1 MVIQLSGNGMIKLHG
16 GEWIKCHEM
25 VRIKCHEMVR
35 AKTHGIVRKSC
46 GMVRTKPQ
54 RNDTMYVCLLQMMGY
69 SICIKPLSE

>member
-1 MVIQLSGNGMIKLHG
+1 
-16 GEWIKCHEM
+16 
-25 VRIKCHEMVR
+25 MVR

-54 RNDTMYVCLLQMMGY
+54 RNDTIYVCLLQMMGY